1 MNIKVCAAIT
11 AGIAMFGMAGLAYGD
26 DAQDPRFCREIRAE
40 KIGQMVQIEATQVTD
55 TNDNC
60 TSPVA
65 FCSAGTID
73 GNFGLDGT
81 TFFSVDGVAST
92 PAQAPGTSSYTGIYT
107 IITRRGTL
115 TLRET
120 GISYPRA
127 GNPEGGVLASIAE
140 VQSGTGRYA
149 TTRGILFFHGHNG
162 RGRPSNV
169 AVSGTLCTMPP
180 E

>member
-1 MNIKVCAAIT
+1 MNIKGYTAIGLTVALLGAAT
-11 AGIAMFGMAGLAYGD
+11 VSYAD
-26 DAQDPRFCREIRAE
+26 DDKAFCRDIRAE
-40 KIGQMVQIEATQVTD
+40 LHELK

-60 TSPVA
+60 TSPLA

-81 TFFSVDGVAST
+81 TFFNVDGAAAT
-92 PAQAPGTSSYTGIYT
+92 PPEAPGTSSYTGIYT
-107 IITRRGTL
+107 ITTAHGTL

-120 GISYPRA
+120 GISYPRT

-149 TTRGILFFHGHNG
+149 TTTGILFFHGHNG
-162 RGRPSNV
+162 RGLPSNV
-169 AVSGTLCTMPP
+169 AVTGTLCVTRK
-180 E
+180 

>member
-1 MNIKVCAAIT
+1 MKIKGYTAIGLT
-11 AGIAMFGMAGLAYGD
+11 IAMLGTATASYAD
-26 DAQDPRFCREIRAE
+26 EDKPFCRDIRAE
-40 KIGQMVQIEATQVTD
+40 LHELK

-60 TSPVA
+60 TSPLA

-81 TFFSVDGVAST
+81 TFFSVDGAAAT
-92 PAQAPGTSSYTGIYT
+92 PPEAPGTSSYTGIYT
-107 IITRRGTL
+107 ITTAHGTL

-120 GISYPRA
+120 GISYPRS

-149 TTRGILFFHGHNG
+149 TTTGILFFHGHNG
-162 RGRPSNV
+162 RGLPSNV
-169 AVSGTLCTMPP
+169 AVSGTLCATRK
-180 E
+180 